1 MFDLFKLLEK
11 KKELQVS
18 LAGCNDLNLDEYSYN
33 FSCGCD
39 SSCDGGCKGDCS
51 GECLD
56 SSRGHSWD

>member
-1 MFDLFKLLEK
+1 MFDLFKLLK
-11 KKELQVS
+11 KKEDLQTA
-18 LAGCNDLNLDEYSYN
+18 LAGYEGMDQENYNFN

-39 SSCDGGCKGDCS
+39 STCDGGCKGDCS